1 MENLGG
7 LAADNGG
14 VMISVL
20 MLTYNRETLVSRAV
34 ESILAQT
41 YKDFEYIII
50 DNGSSDKSGE
60 IADKYAKNDNRIRV
74 IHRERGSISAGRNTA
89 LDAANGDYITFIDD
103 DDWTEPD
110 YLEFLLN
117 LITENDA
124 DISICGSTDKALD
137 EEKIMTAEEALI
149 ELMWRKKY
157 NVAFPTKLFKRELV
171 KELRFPEDACYD
183 DIALMYKVMASANR
197 VAYHGIPK
205 YTFYRHEGNNSAW
218 TTDHSKLDPATLD
231 EYLNAYRS
239 RTEWLSERFQNSA
252 AAFRYFEWSF
262 MISMVEKVSRLNLTN
277 CSKQLEYMK
286 EVLAKNRDEFL
297 GCPEILDFER
307 EWMKKYIGSLDTVKG
322 G

>member
-110 YLEFLLN
+110 YLEFL
-117 LITENDA
+117 
-124 DISICGSTDKALD
+124 
-137 EEKIMTAEEALI
+137 
-149 ELMWRKKY
+149 
-157 NVAFPTKLFKRELV
+157 
-171 KELRFPEDACYD
+171 
-183 DIALMYKVMASANR
+183 
-197 VAYHGIPK
+197 
-205 YTFYRHEGNNSAW
+205 
-218 TTDHSKLDPATLD
+218 
-231 EYLNAYRS
+231 
-239 RTEWLSERFQNSA
+239 
-252 AAFRYFEWSF
+252 
-262 MISMVEKVSRLNLTN
+262 
-277 CSKQLEYMK
+277 
-286 EVLAKNRDEFL
+286 
-297 GCPEILDFER
+297 
-307 EWMKKYIGSLDTVKG
+307 
-322 G
+322 